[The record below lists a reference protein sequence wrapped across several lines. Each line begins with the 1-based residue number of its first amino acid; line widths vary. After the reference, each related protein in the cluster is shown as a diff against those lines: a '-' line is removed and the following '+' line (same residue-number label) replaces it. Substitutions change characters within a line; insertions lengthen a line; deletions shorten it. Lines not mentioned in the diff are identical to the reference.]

1 MRRSLRVDD
10 GIARD
15 SFVPSDCAQDGMES
29 PDLECSMQKD
39 NHFVSHRLISL

>member
-10 GIARD
+10 GFARD
-15 SFVPSDCAQDGMES
+15 SFVPSNGAQDGIES
-29 PDLECSMQKD
+29 PDLECSMQWD